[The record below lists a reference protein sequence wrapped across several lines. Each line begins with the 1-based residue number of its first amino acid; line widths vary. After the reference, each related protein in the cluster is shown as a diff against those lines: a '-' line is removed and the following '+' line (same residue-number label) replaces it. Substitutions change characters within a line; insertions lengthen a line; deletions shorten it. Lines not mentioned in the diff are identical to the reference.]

1 MPTLQF
7 MKTLT
12 VKEFQ
17 ENFDSIIER
26 VEGGESFLIHSK
38 YGDAMLVPYGE
49 YKEVDDLVRIHT
61 DHEEGC

>member
-1 MPTLQF
+1 

-12 VKEFQ
+12 IEELQ
-17 ENFDSIIER
+17 QDFDDVISR
-26 VEGGESFLIHSK
+26 VENGESFLIKSEYGNAMLIP
-38 YGDAMLVPYGE
+38 YGD